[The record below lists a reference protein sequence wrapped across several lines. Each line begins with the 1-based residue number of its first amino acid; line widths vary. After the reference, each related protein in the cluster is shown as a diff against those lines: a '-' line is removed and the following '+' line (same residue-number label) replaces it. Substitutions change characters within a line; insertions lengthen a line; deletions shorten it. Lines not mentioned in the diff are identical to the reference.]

1 MFQAAPEAGPP
12 AATGGQVGDL
22 PHAPGEFTRIF
33 GGGELPAAQ
42 APTPAPSAG
51 PGEYTR
57 MFSAQPAPQP
67 TVPATPTPAPAPVG
81 AKKVP
86 WLTVALI
93 VAVVLL
99 LAVVAIMAFALR
111 K

>member
-1 MFQAAPEAGPP
+1 MRPEFTPP
-12 AATGGQVGDL
+12 A
-22 PHAPGEFTRIF
+22 
-33 GGGELPAAQ
+33 
-42 APTPAPSAG
+42 TPAPSAG

-57 MFSAQPAPQP
+57 MFSAQPVPQP
-67 TVPATPTPAPAPVG
+67 QPPAPAPAQTPAPAAAPAA

-86 WLTVALI
+86 WGMLALI
-93 VAVVLL
+93 VAVVVL